1 MPSDSTSEYSQVL
14 SFVICSKRWRGS
26 YVRPDQSYFGAFD
39 RKLDSIYLTPA
50 LLRFPMARPD
60 FRELLAWA
68 LFATVTVVYLHSRT
82 QLELCMTQLAAS
94 RAHVRANATF
104 TLLENSGPSERSNA
118 ILSDEPSGVV
128 VGYAGPL
135 PDVVELPEDTSGKTA
150 GPRFRAHPRQLAWNV
165 RAFAR

>member
-1 MPSDSTSEYSQVL
+1 MV
-14 SFVICSKRWRGS
+14 
-26 YVRPDQSYFGAFD
+26 
-39 RKLDSIYLTPA
+39 
-50 LLRFPMARPD
+50 RPD

-104 TLLENSGPSERSNA
+104 TLLENSGPSERSKA
-118 ILSDEPSGVV
+118 ILSDEPSGA

-135 PDVVELPEDTSGKTA
+135 PDVVELPEDTSGRNFWAPISCATA
-150 GPRFRAHPRQLAWNV
+150 SARMERQGV
-165 RAFAR
+165 RSVAFG

>member
-1 MPSDSTSEYSQVL
+1 
-14 SFVICSKRWRGS
+14 
-26 YVRPDQSYFGAFD
+26 
-39 RKLDSIYLTPA
+39 
-50 LLRFPMARPD
+50 MAWHG
-60 FRELLAWA
+60 FRELFAWV
-68 LFATVTVVYLHSRT
+68 LFATVTVVHLHSRV

-104 TLLENSGPSERSNA
+104 TLLENSGPSERSKA
-118 ILSDEPSGVV
+118 ILSDEPSGA